1 MSCLPAQPGCPQL
14 YVGQTPEGTPFIVA
28 LQRGVVIGADTHL
41 DTIHLAALDE
51 TGRPLADAEFP
62 TTPGG
67 YARAVRWARDLGT
80 VQFAGV
86 EGTSCYGMGL
96 TTALHGA
103 GIAVVEVIRPDRS
116 ARRRQGKSDPLDAYS
131 AARIALAGEGVA
143 VPKDEHTAALRA
155 LLTARRGAMKART
168 AAINQIKS
176 LLVTAPVDLRERYRH
191 HSRTALIRA
200 LARCRPT
207 AQTDPT
213 ALAVLTAC
221 KALAQRVEFL
231 EDQERDLTAQLDALV
246 TAINPGLRAAYGV
259 GPDTAAQLLI
269 TAGGNPERLRNESS
283 FAALCGTAPVPAS
296 SGKNQRHR
304 LSRGGDRAANN
315 ALHRVALVRMSA
327 DKRTRE
333 YVNRQLAN
341 GRSKM
346 EILRL
351 LKRALAREVF
361 HLLTQPCAVDDYSD
375 LRPARQHKNITL
387 TAVAEHFGVWPIAI
401 SRLERGLKR
410 DDALA
415 ATYRQWLAAA

>member
-1 MSCLPAQPGCPQL
+1 
-14 YVGQTPEGTPFIVA
+14 VA
-28 LQRGVVIGADTHL
+28 LQHGVVIGADTQL
-41 DTIHLAALDE
+41 DTIHLAALDSV
-51 TGRPLADAEFP
+51 GKPLDDAEFRAC
-62 TTPGG
+62 PGG
-67 YARAVRWARDLGT
+67 YADAVAWARKQGP
-80 VQFAGV
+80 VQLAGV
-86 EGTSCYGMGL
+86 EGTSSYGMGL
-96 TTALHGA
+96 TAALQAA

-116 ARRRQGKSDPLDAYS
+116 ARRRQGKSDPLDAYN

-143 VPKDEHTAALRA
+143 VPKDGHTAALRA

-176 LLVTAPVDLRERYRH
+176 LLVTAPVEIRERYRH
-191 HSRTALIRA
+191 HSRTALIRT

-207 AQTDPT
+207 AQHDPT

-221 KALAQRVEFL
+221 KALAQRIEFL
-231 EDQERDLTAQLDALV
+231 EAQERELTVQLDGLV
-246 TAINPGLRAAYGV
+246 TAINPGLRAAFGV
-259 GPDTAAQLLI
+259 GPDTAAQLLV
-269 TAGGNPERLRNESS
+269 TAGGNTERLRTEAS

-296 SGKNQRHR
+296 SGKTQRHR

-333 YVNRQLAN
+333 YVGRQLAS

-361 HLLTQPCAVDDYSD
+361 RLLTTACEVDDYSD
-375 LRPARQHKNITL
+375 LRPARQDKNITL
-387 TAVAEHFGVWPIAI
+387 TAVAQHFGVWPTVI
-401 SRLERGLKR
+401 SRLERGLQR
-410 DDALA
+410 DDTLV
-415 ATYRQWLAAA
+415 ATYRHWLAAA

>member
-41 DTIHLAALDE
+41 DTIHLAALDM
-51 TGRPLADAEFP
+51 TGRPLADGEFP
-62 TTPGG
+62 TTPSG
-67 YARAVRWARDLGT
+67 YTRAVKWARDLGT
-80 VQFAGV
+80 VQLAGV

-96 TTALHGA
+96 TTALQGA

-131 AARIALAGEGVA
+131 AARIALAGDGVS
-143 VPKDEHTAALRA
+143 VPKDDRMPALRA
-155 LLTARRGAMKART
+155 LLTARRSAVKART

-176 LLVTAPVDLRERYRH
+176 LLVTAPPEVRERYRNH
-191 HSRTALIRA
+191 TRTTLVQALV
-200 LARCRPT
+200 RCRPS
-207 AQTDPT
+207 AHSDPA
-213 ALAVLTAC
+213 ALAVLIAC

-231 EDQERDLTAQLDALV
+231 QAQERELTIQLDELV
-246 TAINPGLRAAYGV
+246 TAINPGLRAAYGI
-259 GPDTAAQLLI
+259 GPDTAAQLII
-269 TAGGNPERLRNESS
+269 TAGGNPDRLRSEAS

-296 SGKNQRHR
+296 SGKTQRHR

-315 ALHRVALVRMSA
+315 ALHRVALVRMSC
-327 DKRTRE
+327 DKPTRE
-333 YVNRQLAN
+333 YVARQLAN

-361 HLLTQPCAVDDYSD
+361 RLLTEPCAVDDYSD
-375 LRPARQHKNITL
+375 LRPARQQKNITL
-387 TAVAEHFGVWPIAI
+387 TAVAQHFGVWPIVI
-401 SRLERGLKR
+401 SRIERGLQR
-410 DDALA
+410 DDTLVDN
-415 ATYRQWLAAA
+415 YRQWLVAA

>member
-1 MSCLPAQPGCPQL
+1 MAPQR
-14 YVGQTPEGTPFIVA
+14 A
-28 LQRGVVIGADTHL
+28 VVIGADTHL
-41 DTIHLAALDE
+41 DTIHVAALD
-51 TGRPLADAEFP
+51 TVGKPIGDAEFRACP
-62 TTPGG
+62 RG
-67 YARAVRWARDLGT
+67 YAAAVAWVHDQGL
-80 VQFAGV
+80 VQVAGI
-86 EGTSCYGMGL
+86 EGTSSYGMGL
-96 TTALHGA
+96 TAALQAA

-116 ARRRQGKSDPLDAYS
+116 ARRRQGKSDPLDAYN
-131 AARIALAGEGVA
+131 AARIALAGEGVT
-143 VPKDEHTAALRA
+143 VPKDGHTAALRA

-176 LLVTAPVDLRERYRH
+176 LLVTAPIDLRERYRH
-191 HSRTALIRA
+191 HSRTVLIRT
-200 LARCRPT
+200 LTRCRPT
-207 AQTDPT
+207 SQTNPT

-231 EDQERDLTAQLDALV
+231 QAQEQELTAQLDELV

-269 TAGGNPERLRNESS
+269 TAGGNAERLRSEAS

-296 SGKNQRHR
+296 SGKTQRHR

-327 DKRTRE
+327 DKSTRE
-333 YVNRQLAN
+333 YVGRQLAS

-361 HLLTQPCAVDDYSD
+361 RLLTTTCQVDDYSD
-375 LRPARQHKNITL
+375 LRPARQGKNITL
-387 TAVAEHFGVWPIAI
+387 TAVAQHFGVWPTVI
-401 SRLERGLKR
+401 SRIERGLQR
-410 DDALA
+410 DDTLV
-415 ATYRQWLAAA
+415 ATYRQWLTAA